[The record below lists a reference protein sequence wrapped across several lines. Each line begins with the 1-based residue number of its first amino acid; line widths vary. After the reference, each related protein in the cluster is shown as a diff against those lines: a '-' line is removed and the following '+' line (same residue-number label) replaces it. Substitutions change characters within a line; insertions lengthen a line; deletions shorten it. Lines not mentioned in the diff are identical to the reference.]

1 MNDIV
6 IKFLSTGDKFIPE
19 MHIDQSS
26 FTYSGFMG
34 IISTKP
40 VFHMMQ
46 PTVTKIF
53 FFIILNL
60 QT

>member
-6 IKFLSTGDKFIPE
+6 IKFFLTGDKFIPE
-19 MHIDQSS
+19 MHIGQSS
-26 FTYSGFMG
+26 FTYSGFIG

-53 FFIILNL
+53 FL
-60 QT
+60 